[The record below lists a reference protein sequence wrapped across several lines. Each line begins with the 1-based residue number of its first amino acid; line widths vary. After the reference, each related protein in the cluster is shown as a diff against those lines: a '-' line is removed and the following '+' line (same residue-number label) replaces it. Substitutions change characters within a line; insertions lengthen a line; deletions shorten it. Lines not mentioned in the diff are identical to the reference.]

1 MTTTKLGGWKA
12 TIAVS
17 MSNYIEAGSII
28 ALATSLGLWQ
38 EYFGF
43 TNLAVG
49 LVAALSANAFGA
61 ALGAMSAK
69 GLLPPGVVFQVAIV
83 GAEAVQAA
91 DLLPTVAQQAS
102 GADAI
107 VGDWKPTD
115 MDVDIRI
122 FPKDGKY
129 VGGVVK
135 AANPALVNT
144 EMLREIQY
152 DPASNTWRG
161 EVFAIKRG
169 QFVPMTIKIT
179 ANGFEMVAG
188 SGIMSKTVE
197 WVRVQ

>member
-1 MTTTKLGGWKA
+1 MPGLLFQERANHVPHVRPHTIHGKGFTMTMNHFGSLA
-12 TIAVS
+12 AS
-17 MSNYIEAGSII
+17 M
-28 ALATSLGLWQ
+28 ALAFCL
-38 EYFGF
+38 
-43 TNLAVG
+43 
-49 LVAALSANAFGA
+49 
-61 ALGAMSAK
+61 
-69 GLLPPGVVFQVAIV
+69 
-83 GAEAVQAA
+83 QAA
-91 DLLPTVAQQAS
+91 VVVDGDAKAAEVTPAVAQQAG

-144 EMLREIQY
+144 EMLREIQF
-152 DPASNTWRG
+152 DPASNMWRG

-169 QFVPMTIKIT
+169 QFVPMTIKTT
-179 ANGFEMVAG
+179 ATGFEMVAG